1 MNDSRQSNRVTRT
14 VTATIAAI
22 LLTGAVL
29 EGPALADDVADFY
42 KGKQIRMVIRSG
54 VGGGYDQYARMLAKH
69 IGKHIPGNPTVL
81 PVNMPGGGGIT
92 AANHIAT
99 AAAQDGTVLT
109 IASQGLPMD
118 QALGLNPS
126 FKADLRTFN
135 WIGNMSDSNQVL
147 VTWHTS
153 QTKSLDDAFKRET
166 VIGVTGA
173 GSISTMIPAAMNSV
187 IGTKFRIIAG
197 YPDGTDVNLAM
208 ERGEVEGR
216 GTNPYASYV
225 AITPHYIRDK
235 LIHMLVQVGAKK
247 DPAIGNVPL
256 LADYAKTD
264 DQRQILDFFARAVSV
279 GRPIATTPNVPK
291 ERVEALRR
299 AFDATLKDPE
309 FIADA
314 EKQGAEISPM
324 SGLELQQLVNGMI
337 SAPPAILEKVKAAI
351 QAKKGL
357 EMLPGAKEGGE

>member
-1 MNDSRQSNRVTRT
+1 MTQGTLSARAKALLAA
-14 VTATIAAI
+14 TAAAF
-22 LLTGAVL
+22 LAGTAFST
-29 EGPALADDVADFY
+29 PAPADDLADFY
-42 KGKQIRMVIRSG
+42 AGKQMRMIIRSG
-54 VGGGYDQYARMLAKH
+54 PGGGYDQYARLLARH
-69 IGKHIPGNPTVL
+69 IGKHIPGNPSVL

-92 AANHIAT
+92 AANHVAFIAPK
-99 AAAQDGTVLT
+99 DGTILT
-109 IASQGLPMD
+109 IASQGLPLD

-153 QTKSLDDAFKRET
+153 PTKTLDDAFKRET

-197 YPDGTDVNLAM
+197 YPDGPDVNLAM

-225 AITPHYIRDK
+225 AMTPQYVSEKKIN
-235 LIHMLVQVGAKK
+235 MLVQVGAKK
-247 DPAIGNVPL
+247 DPAIPQVPL
-256 LADYAKTD
+256 LIDYAKTD
-264 DQRQILDFFARAVSV
+264 EQRQILGFFSKAVSV
-279 GRPIATTPNVPK
+279 GRPIATTPEVPM
-291 ERVEALRR
+291 ERVTALRR

-309 FIADA
+309 FVADA
-314 EKQGAEISPM
+314 QKQNAEISPM
-324 SGLELQQLVNGMI
+324 SGEDLQALISDMI
-337 SAPPAILEKVKAAI
+337 GAPPAILEKVKAAI
-351 QAKKGL
+351 LAKKGL
-357 EMLPGAKEGGE
+357 EMKAGAKEGGE